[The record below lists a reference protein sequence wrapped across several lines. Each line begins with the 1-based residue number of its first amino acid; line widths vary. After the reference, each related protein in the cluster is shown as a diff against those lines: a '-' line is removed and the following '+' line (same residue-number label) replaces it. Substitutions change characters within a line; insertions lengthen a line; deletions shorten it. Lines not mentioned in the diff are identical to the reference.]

1 MQVQFGP
8 FAIDAAAGRLLKQ
21 GVPLPLRDQPYEI
34 LRILVSSPGEV
45 ISRETLRAQLW
56 GGSTFVDFENG
67 LNSAI
72 SRLRMALGDNSRK
85 PKWIETVPKRGYR
98 FIGSIA
104 TSAAILYLKGHYVI
118 SPHSPESMRKSL
130 AYFEEAIQAD
140 PAYAL
145 AYHGAALVY
154 ILRCTLDDLRPK
166 EALAKAEEYLARGL
180 QCPQRPAMVYNTLA
194 FLRTFQRRWQAAD
207 EASRTALQ
215 LEPNN
220 PYVRMIRAQLLY
232 CHGQRAESIEEAKR
246 SVDLG
251 PTQPR
256 THMHLVKALYY
267 ARQFEEAVRAGDAG
281 LDVCPDPYIAFYSSF
296 ALIALGR
303 NEEALQR
310 AEKVRRPGTL
320 QAVEAAMFGFIA
332 ASAGRTQEAECTL
345 AELRQRRESGYVP
358 AIALAWLEMALQ
370 RYESSIQS
378 LLLACEDDEPF
389 LASVGVSPAYDS
401 IRNLPQ
407 FNVFANRLEKEN
419 CL

>member
-1 MQVQFGP
+1 M
-8 FAIDAAAGRLLKQ
+8 DAAAGKLLKQ
-21 GVPLPLRDQPYEI
+21 GAPLPLRDQPYEI

-45 ISRETLRAQLW
+45 ISRETLRTQLW

-72 SRLRMALGDNSRK
+72 SRLRTALGDNARK

-98 FIGSIA
+98 FVGSLA
-104 TSAAILYLKGHYVI
+104 TSAAATLYLKGHHVI

-130 AYFEEAIQAD
+130 AYFEEAMQAD

-166 EALAKAEEYLARGL
+166 EALARADEYLAKGL

-215 LEPNN
+215 LEPKN
-220 PYVRMIRAQLLY
+220 PYVRMIRAQFLY
-232 CHGQRAESIEEAKR
+232 CRGQQAESIEEAKR
-246 SVDLG
+246 AVDLD

-267 ARQFEEAVRAGDAG
+267 ARQFEECVRAGDAG
-281 LDVCPDPYIAFYSSF
+281 LDVCPDPYITFYSSF

-303 NEEALQR
+303 TDEALRR
-310 AEKVRRPGTL
+310 AEKVKRPGTL
-320 QAVEAAMFGFIA
+320 QAAEVAMFGFIA
-332 ASAGRTQEAECTL
+332 ASAGYTQEAERAL
-345 AELRQRRESGYVP
+345 AELSQRRKSGYVP
-358 AIALAWLEMALQ
+358 AIALAWLELGLCH
-370 RYESSIQS
+370 YESSIEW

-389 LASVGVSPAYDS
+389 LASAGVSPAYDS
-401 IRNLPQ
+401 IRSLPQ
-407 FNVFANRLEKEN
+407 FSVFAHQLEKEN
-419 CL
+419 RL